1 MRLVLLGPPG
11 SGKGT
16 QAVTLADEMDVP
28 HIATGDLFRA
38 EMAAESELGKLADE
52 YISHGNLVPDEVV
65 NEMMRAGSRV
75 PTCDSLCW
83 TVIRALCSRPRHC
96 KKCSNSWNVRF
107 VSPSTLKFRTRQLLS
122 EPWDAWCVLIVAR
135 FIT

>member
-16 QAVTLADEMDVP
+16 QAVTLADEMNVP

-38 EMAAESELGKLADE
+38 EMAAETELGKLADD

-65 NEMMRAGSRV
+65 NEMMRVRLACADCESFVLDGYPRTLQQAEALQNILEQLER
-75 PTCDSLCW
+75 PTCVAVA
-83 TVIRALCSRPRHC
+83 TGGPEVAL
-96 KKCSNSWNVRF
+96 
-107 VSPSTLKFRTRQLLS
+107 
-122 EPWDAWCVLIVAR
+122 AA
-135 FIT
+135 